1 MTLVYACVAQ
11 NKKIVASAVPP
22 SIEKNVEEQIRMS
35 QECEKVLEQLKPV
48 DNFIVYTSLSQSFFC
63 LNKGAMT
70 YVVVSGS
77 SLSRAQ
83 GQSFLNELCSF
94 IDQKYDTKQDLAGI
108 DKAVRPQLQQ
118 LMAEFQLQA
127 STENQSKFGDIKTDI
142 SQAKDRLAE
151 CVELL
156 LQRGEKLSALY
167 TEVDELQEMTV
178 NFNRSS
184 AELERT
190 FCQRT
195 GKYIAWACGLGAVAV
210 AVIVVLCICL

>member
-63 LNKGAMT
+63 LNKGIMT

-77 SLSRAQ
+77 SLSRTQ

-108 DKAVRPQLQQ
+108 DKAVRP
-118 LMAEFQLQA
+118 
-127 STENQSKFGDIKTDI
+127 
-142 SQAKDRLAE
+142 
-151 CVELL
+151 
-156 LQRGEKLSALY
+156 
-167 TEVDELQEMTV
+167 
-178 NFNRSS
+178 
-184 AELERT
+184 
-190 FCQRT
+190 
-195 GKYIAWACGLGAVAV
+195 
-210 AVIVVLCICL
+210 